1 MERLSV
7 IYATALFDLALQHDA
22 VDVFLSQ
29 AIFLRDS
36 LNDDECQRVLNHPQI
51 SAAEKHDIFEKTFAG
66 QIHDDLLGFLYL
78 VADKNREAQLIP
90 ALTALIGIIE
100 RHNRKV
106 TARVLSAAPYDKNQA
121 ESLREILSKKLDKF
135 VELDMKVDPSV
146 IGGPYI
152 FVDGYYIDWTVKKRL
167 RDLTIHMKE
176 GCSA

>member
-7 IYATALFDLALQHDA
+7 IYASALFDLAKQHDA
-22 VDVFLSQ
+22 VDEFLNQ

-36 LNDDECQRVLNHPQI
+36 LSDADCQRMLDHPQI
-51 SAAEKHDIFEKTFAG
+51 SAAEKQNIFKKAFAG
-66 QIHDDLLGFLYL
+66 KIHDDLLGFLYL
-78 VADKNREAQLIP
+78 VADKNREAQLLP

-100 RHNRKV
+100 RYNRKV
-106 TARVLSAAPYDKNQA
+106 TAKVLSAAPYDENQA

-135 VELDMKVDPSV
+135 VELDLKVDPSV